1 MNNFDNTAIWNT
13 IEGNWHQFKGKI
25 QEKWGRLTDDE
36 LDQTQGQREQLT
48 GLIQE
53 RYGTT
58 QAEINKQ
65 IDELA
70 ARLKV

>member
-1 MNNFDNTAIWNT
+1 MNNFDNTAIWST